1 MVRPLHDISQP
12 GTVILN
18 EEQWQRGAGKLE
30 DGRPVVP
37 VSIDPYLSRPLWP
50 HQVGAGHVHGQRA
63 YSFKLEA
70 SLLCK
75 LEDGWPV
82 VPVSIDPYLSRLLRP
97 HQVGV
102 VHNLDKI
109 EACSIFKLQKVVAVP
124 CSRDKECSL
133 QKLHQD

>member
-30 DGRPVVP
+30 DGR
-37 VSIDPYLSRPLWP
+37 
-50 HQVGAGHVHGQRA
+50 
-63 YSFKLEA
+63 
-70 SLLCK
+70 
-75 LEDGWPV
+75 PV